1 MTEYFATHPI
11 FLICAAVVAVVLVA
25 LTMRSIIRRD
35 AAMIGAPDPERVA
48 AAYEKEWRKAA

>member
-11 FLICAAVVAVVLVA
+11 FLICAAIVAVVLVA

-35 AAMIGAPDPERVA
+35 GAMIGAAAPVREA
-48 AAYEKEWRKAA
+48 AAYEKHWRKAA